1 MLPAGYSDWMCSQ
14 EDVPESKANTTNRVK
29 ASITTHGAQKRLYYL
44 DWLKMLVVLGVFY
57 THVAWV
63 FDILYSWQ
71 IENNSRAYALVVF
84 GTEWGMALMFLLAGA
99 SAWFSFGSRTSRR
112 FIGERFTRLVI
123 PFIVAIILIAPAQAY
138 FMDLS
143 LSLYHGS
150 FLQYYLDT
158 VSHIRLS
165 LNIQSLAAF
174 GFHLWFLIFL
184 FLFSLIA
191 LPLFFYLRREPGQRF
206 ISWLAVLCERRGGIF
221 VLIFPLA
228 LIQTGLRAS
237 FPGYQGGTDFL
248 NWFVFFVYGYILLAD
263 QRFEQAIRKQG
274 MMALFVGIASFL
286 TILATMY
293 IPGLSNSWESTP
305 SYSVNYELEQLLFS
319 ITAWSWMIF
328 VLYFGMRFLNF
339 GNKIIQYAN
348 EAVLPFYVL
357 HFLMIVVFTFLFT
370 GWGVNMVARFLIVST
385 LALVTT
391 LVVFD
396 LLIRRVGVVRRLF
409 GMKARKREDPDN
421 ARHHT
426 HHAPHEIY

>member
-1 MLPAGYSDWMCSQ
+1 M
-14 EDVPESKANTTNRVK
+14 NRVK
-29 ASITTHGAQKRLYYL
+29 ASITTHGAQKRLYYF
-44 DWLKMLVVLGVFY
+44 DWLKILVVLGVFY

-71 IENNSRAYALVVF
+71 IENNSRAYALVEF
-84 GTEWGMALMFLLAGA
+84 GSAWGMALMFLLAGA
-99 SAWFSFGSRTSRR
+99 SAWFSFGSRTGRR
-112 FIGERFTRLVI
+112 FIAERFTRLVI

-143 LSLYHGS
+143 FSLYHGS

-158 VSHIRLS
+158 YSHIRLS
-165 LNIQSLAAF
+165 LDIQSLAAF

-228 LIQTGLRAS
+228 LIQMGLRAS
-237 FPGYQGGTDFL
+237 FPGYQGWADFL
-248 NWFVFFVYGYILLAD
+248 SWFVFLVYGYILLAD

-274 MMALFVGIASFL
+274 MMALFVGMASFL
-286 TILATMY
+286 TILASMY

-328 VLYFGMRFLNF
+328 VLYLGMRFLNF
-339 GNKIIQYAN
+339 GNKFIQYAN

-370 GWGVNMVARFLIVST
+370 GWGMNMVARFLIVST

-391 LVVFD
+391 LVGFD
-396 LLIRRVGVVRRLF
+396 LLIRRVGVARRLF
-409 GMKARKREDPDN
+409 GLKARKREDTDN
-421 ARHHT
+421 ARHRT

>member
-1 MLPAGYSDWMCSQ
+1 M
-14 EDVPESKANTTNRVK
+14 NRVK

-44 DWLKMLVVLGVFY
+44 DWLKILVVLGVFY
-57 THVAWV
+57 IHVAWV
-63 FDILYSWQ
+63 FDTLYSWQ
-71 IENNSRAYALVVF
+71 IENNSRAYALVEF
-84 GTEWGMALMFLLAGA
+84 GTAWGMALMFLLAGA

-112 FIGERFTRLVI
+112 FIAERFTRLVI

-158 VSHIRLS
+158 FSHIRLS
-165 LNIQSLAAF
+165 LDIQSLAAF

-228 LIQTGLRAS
+228 LIQMGLRAS
-237 FPGYQGGTDFL
+237 FPGYQGWTDFL
-248 NWFVFFVYGYILLAD
+248 SWFVFLVYGYILLAD

-274 MMALFVGIASFL
+274 MMALFVGMASFL

-328 VLYFGMRFLNF
+328 VLYLGMRFLNF
-339 GNKIIQYAN
+339 GNKFIQYAN

-357 HFLMIVVFTFLFT
+357 HVLMIVVFTFLFT

-391 LVVFD
+391 LVGFD
-396 LLIRRVGVVRRLF
+396 LLIRRVGVARRLF
-409 GMKARKREDPDN
+409 GLKARKRGDPDN
-421 ARHHT
+421 ARHRT